1 MLTGPVGPYW
11 YTGGGIMSSD
21 KCALLLVDI
30 QNDFCEGGSLAVPQ
44 SDAIF
49 PVVNEWI
56 SKARNEGWAII
67 ASRDWHP
74 VDHVSFVERGGPW
87 PVHCVQDS
95 EGAAFHPA
103 MKLPS
108 DAVRV
113 SKGTAFDTD
122 AYSAFDGTQLDSYL
136 RRHGYE
142 SLYVAGLALDVCVR
156 ASVMDA
162 IQLGF
167 DVNLIVDGTYAVD
180 SDKASAVLD
189 ELTAL
194 GVSLQH

>member
-1 MLTGPVGPYW
+1 
-11 YTGGGIMSSD
+11 MSSD

-56 SKARNEGWAII
+56 SKARQEGWAMI

-74 VDHVSFVERGGPW
+74 VDHVSFAQRGGPW
-87 PVHCVQDS
+87 PVHCVQDTR
-95 EGAAFHPA
+95 GAEFHPA
-103 MKLPS
+103 MDLPC

-122 AYSAFDGTQLDSYL
+122 AYSAFDGTQLESYL
-136 RRHGYE
+136 RRHGIG

-156 ASVMDA
+156 ASVVDA

-167 DVNLIVDGTYAVD
+167 DVNLIVGGTYAVD
-180 SDKASAVLD
+180 SDSGPKVLD
-189 ELTAL
+189 ELSGM